1 MPNKLE
7 EFTHLSL
14 LSPTQPNVYIIEGHL
29 LRPRVFDNTSG
40 AERFMTDLIESHG
53 RFLSGRHFFHFQSI
67 IHVSD
72 FAQFMDPIARTEEY
86 YGVFFFS
93 NIPNGTEV
101 YFKPRVNQRFQGPFP
116 WFRGNITLP
125 IEKLMEVGE
134 EMVSYPRIG
143 KGIKEFLQEFQ
154 NEFHSSK
161 STGETRSGSSRYF
174 DARLRTEYIRGQEY
188 RYTTKFN
195 PDHLAMVREDPSTPY
210 GR

>member
-1 MPNKLE
+1 MPKKLE

-14 LSPTQPNVYIIEGHL
+14 FSPTQPNVYIIEGHM
-29 LRPRVFDNTSG
+29 LRVSISEKNISLENFM
-40 AERFMTDLIESHG
+40 AELISSHG
-53 RFLSGRHFFHFQSI
+53 RFLSGNRFFHFQSI

-72 FAQFMDPIARTEEY
+72 FAQFMDPFSKAEEY
-86 YGVFFFS
+86 YGVFFLS

-101 YFKPRVNQRFQGPFP
+101 YFKPRIDQRFQGPFP

-143 KGIKEFLQEFQ
+143 KGIKGFLKEFQ
-154 NEFHSSK
+154 HEFHSSK

-188 RYTTKFN
+188 RYTSKFN
-195 PDHLAMVREDPSTPY
+195 PDHFAMVREDPSTPY
-210 GR
+210 GH